1 VVFPDATIPLKP
13 EGPARRALAAETGA
27 PDATGAMIYEIC
39 GGVMD
44 YDSLHVERTVDSL
57 IYDNCGS
64 SRAGSISDVVLEVA
78 SVVLAFCLKTIDR

>member
-1 VVFPDATIPLKP
+1 
-13 EGPARRALAAETGA
+13 
-27 PDATGAMIYEIC
+27 
-39 GGVMD
+39 MD